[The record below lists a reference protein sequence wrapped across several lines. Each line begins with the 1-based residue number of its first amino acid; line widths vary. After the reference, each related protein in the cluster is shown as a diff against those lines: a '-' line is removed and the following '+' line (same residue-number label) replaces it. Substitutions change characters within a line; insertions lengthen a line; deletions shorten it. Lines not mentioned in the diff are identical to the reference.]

1 MASVR
6 LDVQVPE
13 ELVELLR
20 ASKLAPLGVDAQV
33 RVALAIHLFV
43 TGEASK
49 GKAAELAGVDFL
61 TFDETLRDL
70 GMPAVAYGEAEYRD
84 DRETVDR
91 ERRRRM
97 TG

>member
-13 ELVELLR
+13 ELLELLR
-20 ASKLAPLGVDAQV
+20 ASKLATLGVDAQV

-43 TGEASK
+43 TGETSK

-61 TFDETLRDL
+61 TFDETLREL
-70 GMPAVAYGEAEYRD
+70 GMPAVTYGEAEYQE
-84 DRETVDR
+84 DRATVDR
-91 ERRRRM
+91 ERRRPL